1 MPKAIVFVLLALAV
15 AAFGGGPPAT
25 DLSYISPPTV
35 RRIDALCYGRDGVVA
50 QEAMPGGQYVYA
62 VCGNTLRR
70 VDRGDIAYTGNAT
83 GRPGVSAAVP
93 RVPVWKQAS
102 AYTLEFAAAGAGAL
116 LAEACGIAALEG
128 VYQAGWNGPGSVPGA
143 VAFCLTSTVLSAGGT
158 HLVGRLFGC
167 GNTFN
172 RALAGGAIG
181 GLLGGAA
188 FVDYFVTRKNPH
200 TVMLPIGL
208 VLPPLCTVIVY
219 NLWRDDGT
227 K

>member
-1 MPKAIVFVLLALAV
+1 MRRAVVFVLLVLAG
-15 AAFGGGPPAT
+15 AAFAVIPPAA
-25 DLSYISPPTV
+25 DLSVVPAHPVAGYSLDQIGPSG
-35 RRIDALCYGRDGVVA
+35 GR
-50 QEAMPGGQYVYA
+50 YA
-62 VCGNTLRR
+62 YAIWGNTLRR
-70 VDRGDIAYTGNAT
+70 SGQNENRYVNLALGHSSAASAAPGLPAWKRAGAYTVEFA
-83 GRPGVSAAVP
+83 VSAV
-93 RVPVWKQAS
+93 
-102 AYTLEFAAAGAGAL
+102 GAL
-116 LAEACGIAALEG
+116 IAEAGGLTTIEG

-143 VAFCLTSTVLSAGGT
+143 VAYCVTSAVLTAGGT
-158 HLVGRLFGC
+158 HLVGRLFGH

-219 NLWRDDGT
+219 NVWRNDGT